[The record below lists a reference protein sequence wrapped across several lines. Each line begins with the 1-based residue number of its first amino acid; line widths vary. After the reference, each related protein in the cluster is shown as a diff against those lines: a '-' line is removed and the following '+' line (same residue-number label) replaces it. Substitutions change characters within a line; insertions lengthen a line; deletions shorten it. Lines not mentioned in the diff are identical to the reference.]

1 MIDLHCH
8 ILHGLD
14 DGAKNLDEA
23 AEMARMAEKDG
34 ITTIVATPHLFR
46 GDFTPDDLSIIEKK
60 LEELRY
66 VLKKNSIGVEIIK
79 GAEVHISHNL
89 IDEIRKN
96 RDYLVLNGSSY
107 IILEFP
113 AGHVFSG
120 VKELLF
126 ELLSEGMRPI
136 IAHPERNYV
145 FMRSPDLLY
154 ELVRTG
160 ALTQA
165 NSGSFNGLY
174 GRRVE
179 EAAYRFLELNLTHF
193 IASDAHNPRPNG
205 MWLSQVANIVEERM
219 GNKEVAIALV
229 NDNPHAILEDKEPVY
244 HPDPIDPKG
253 KEKSFKIKIPKLF
266 KR

>member
-14 DGAKNLDEA
+14 DGAKSLDEA
-23 AEMARMAEKDG
+23 AEMAKMAKQDG
-34 ITTIVATPHLFR
+34 ITAIVATPHLYR
-46 GDFTPDDLSIIEKK
+46 GDFVPTDLSIIEKK

-66 VLKKNSIGVEIIK
+66 VLEKNKVGVEIIK

-89 IDEIRKN
+89 IEKIRKN
-96 RDYLVLNGSSY
+96 RDYLMLNGSSY
-107 IILEFP
+107 MFLEFP

-126 ELLSEGMRPI
+126 ELLSSGIRPI

-145 FMRSPDLLY
+145 FMRNHGLLF
-154 ELVRTG
+154 ELVQTG

-165 NSGSFNGLY
+165 NSGSFTGLY

-193 IASDAHNPRPNG
+193 VASDSHNPRPSA
-205 MWLSQVANIVEERM
+205 MWLSKAVRNIEDRM
-219 GNKEVAIALV
+219 GPEVASALV
-229 NDNPHAILEDKEPVY
+229 NDNPHAVLENAETPFHPEPV
-244 HPDPIDPKG
+244 DPEQN
-253 KEKSFKIKIPKLF
+253 EKSFKMKIPRF
-266 KR
+266 FRR

>member
-23 AEMARMAEKDG
+23 AEMVKMAEKDG
-34 ITTIVATPHLFR
+34 ITKIVATPHLFR

-96 RDYLVLNGSSY
+96 RDYLVLNGSTY
-107 IILEFP
+107 IILELP

-145 FMRSPDLLY
+145 FMRNHGLLY
-154 ELVRTG
+154 ELVQAG

-179 EAAYRFLELNLTHF
+179 EAACRFLELNLTHF
-193 IASDAHNPRPNG
+193 IGSDSHNPRTSP
-205 MWLSQVANIVEERM
+205 MWLSQAAKKVEDRM
-219 GNKEVAIALV
+219 GQEVASALV
-229 NDNPHAILEDKEPVY
+229 NDNPHAILEDEEPIY
-244 HPDPIDPKG
+244 HPDPIDPQKNG
-253 KEKSFKIKIPKLF
+253 KAFKIKIPKVF
-266 KR
+266 RR